1 VGATRVI
8 QRANNPRRISMAT
21 TSSGAVAGRE
31 RVARRSVSIAE
42 TKASTKT
49 TEFYAMIAV
58 IAGILIACWWIG
70 RDDGVDAFKAERAW
84 LYVAIVASA
93 YMVSRGLAKSGSHD
107 YDGDRDDIRER

>member
-1 VGATRVI
+1 
-8 QRANNPRRISMAT
+8 MAT
-21 TSSGAVAGRE
+21 TSSGTVAGRDH
-31 RVARRSVSIAE
+31 VISRRPLPIAE

-70 RDDGVDAFKAERAW
+70 RNDGVDAFKAERAW
-84 LYVAIVASA
+84 LYVSIVASA

-107 YDGDRDDIRER
+107 IHGDADNDNR

>member
-1 VGATRVI
+1 
-8 QRANNPRRISMAT
+8 MAT
-21 TSSGAVAGRE
+21 TSGTVAGRE
-31 RVARRSVSIAE
+31 RVVSRRPVSIAE

-70 RDDGVDAFKAERAW
+70 RNDGVDAFKAERAW
-84 LYVAIVASA
+84 LYVSIVASA

-107 YDGDRDDIRER
+107 IHGDNDDNR

>member
-1 VGATRVI
+1 
-8 QRANNPRRISMAT
+8 M
-21 TSSGAVAGRE
+21 SGTVAGRD
-31 RVARRSVSIAE
+31 RVVARRPVSIAE

-70 RDDGVDAFKAERAW
+70 RNDGVDAFKAERAW
-84 LYVAIVASA
+84 LSGSIVASA

-107 YDGDRDDIRER
+107 IHGDNDDNR